1 MTEETEETKIE
12 KKHTERVLS
21 GVLISLLEVDEE
33 EKMEIETFL
42 EKHPLTALLK
52 DYPVLGLSMETER
65 KLEAIAMLESY
76 NGRDVSWR
84 QSEPAENISWRDS
97 AELPESVKEK

>member
-21 GVLISLLEVDEE
+21 GLLISLLEVDEE

-84 QSEPAENISWRDS
+84 QSEPAGNILWMDS
-97 AELPESVKEK
+97 AGSPESVKGK

>member
-21 GVLISLLEVDEE
+21 GLLISLLEVDEE

-65 KLEAIAMLESY
+65 KLEAIAML
-76 NGRDVSWR
+76 
-84 QSEPAENISWRDS
+84 
-97 AELPESVKEK
+97 